1 MLRGADEDRASQALA
16 IVRLNLMPNEVPERQ
31 IPGQEATLGG
41 SILEVNHLTVAFD
54 HTVVLADLSFT
65 VARGA
70 SLAVIGPNGAGK
82 TVLFRALIGAIP
94 FAGTIRWALGTRFGY
109 VPQKLDIERDLP
121 ITGRD
126 LLRAKLTVVRARKE
140 DALRAL
146 ERVGLPE
153 EVLAKPIG
161 TMSGGQFQRLLVA
174 FALIGKPDVLLLD
187 EPAAGV
193 DAPGQEA
200 LNSALRRLR
209 QADAITTLLISHD
222 LSVVYQYASTVLCL
236 ARQRAYLGTPQAVL
250 TPERL
255 SEVYGTPISFHLH
268 DDHGR

>member
-1 MLRGADEDRASQALA
+1 MSFGD
-16 IVRLNLMPNEVPERQ
+16 
-31 IPGQEATLGG
+31 
-41 SILEVNHLTVAFD
+41 TVI
-54 HTVVLADLSFT
+54 LADLNFT

-70 SLAVIGPNGAGK
+70 SLAVIGPNGSGK

-94 FAGTIRWALGTRFGY
+94 HVGTIHWAPGTRFGY

-126 LLRAKLTVVRARKE
+126 LLRAKLTIAHAPTE
-140 DALRAL
+140 EALHAL
-146 ERVGLPE
+146 ERVDLGQ
-153 EVLAKPIG
+153 EVLGQPIG

-193 DAPGQEA
+193 DASGQQT
-200 LNSALRRLR
+200 LSAAVSRL
-209 QADAITTLLISHD
+209 QKEESVTTLLISHD
-222 LSVVYQYASTVLCL
+222 LSVVHHYATSVLCL
-236 ARQRAYLGTPQAVL
+236 AREHAYLGPPELIL

-255 SEVYGTPISFHLH
+255 AEIYGMPISFHVH
-268 DDHGR
+268 NDDGC